1 MNYVL
6 HHGDCLAIMSAMSDA
21 SIDAIVTD
29 PPYSSGGM
37 FRGDRA
43 QSVGVKYVQTGVD
56 SCRTPFGGDTMD
68 QRSLFAFSVLW
79 LTHAR
84 RIVKPGG
91 VVAMF
96 TDWRQLPLF
105 SDAIQASGFIWRNI
119 ATWWKPGVRMQR
131 GRFSSSAEYVL
142 YGSAGV
148 PNAGARSPQ
157 NVFSCPSVR
166 GATKTHIAQKPVAVM
181 RWVLGVVPPG
191 GTVLDPFAGSGTT
204 GEAAMLEHLDFIGV
218 EREDAYIAGA
228 RRRIAAAAAAA
239 ATTADAVTEAVP

>member
-1 MNYVL
+1 MNFTV
-6 HHGDCLAIMSAMSDA
+6 HNGDCIEYMRDMPDA
-21 SIDAIVTD
+21 SVDAIVTD

-37 FRGDRA
+37 FRGDRNLP
-43 QSVGVKYVQTGVD
+43 VDVKYVQTGAK

-91 VVAMF
+91 VVATF

-105 SDAIQASGFIWRNI
+105 SDALQAGGFIWRNI

-148 PNAGARSPQ
+148 PSNGTRSPQ

-166 GATKTHIAQKPVAVM
+166 GQTKTHIAQKPVAVM
-181 RWVLGVVPPG
+181 QWVLGIVPPG

-204 GEAAMLEHLDFIGV
+204 GEAAMLEGLSFIGI
-218 EREDAYIAGA
+218 ERNAGYATAA
-228 RRRIAAAAAAA
+228 RQRIAAAQHAD
-239 ATTADAVTEAVP
+239 TAPMPEAVP